1 MRKSKIIKL
10 YTLIGAIV
18 FSSIMIYFTFNALYP
33 VLLGVSLFL
42 LLMLLDSFRYSGG
55 LYSVGDTVMIT
66 NGIDKHGLKM
76 GSTYMVMLVKDDG
89 GLILDVGNGSERPV
103 NPENVIFFKI
113 N

>member
-1 MRKSKIIKL
+1 MRKSKIIKI
-10 YTLIGAIV
+10 YVLIGVIV

-33 VLLGVSLFL
+33 VLLGISLFL
-42 LLMLLDSFRYSGG
+42 LLMLLDSLRYSGG

-66 NGIDKHGLKM
+66 NGFDNHGLKM
-76 GSTYMVMLVKDDG
+76 GSTYMVTLIKDNG
-89 GLILDVGNGSERPV
+89 GLILDIGNGSECLV

>member
-1 MRKSKIIKL
+1 MRKSKTIKL

-42 LLMLLDSFRYSGG
+42 LLMLLDSFKHSGG
-55 LYSVGDTVMIT
+55 LYNVGDTVMIT

-76 GSTYMVMLVKDDG
+76 GSTYMVVLVKDDG
-89 GLILDVGNGSERPV
+89 SLILDLGNGRECTV